1 MIHLFICLCML
12 ITICQEPNDLLT
24 ASFILRKLL
33 SFIKHWPAAVHPFT
47 FPSRLHKSLINLS
60 STLGVLW
67 GTQQYLFAN
76 HFAHLAKVS
85 WPLPPPK
92 AHCTLLMQL
101 IASSLQGHFSS
112 VWCFAIA
119 LWRRRGS
126 LSSPLCQPASIS
138 HKPADLLLLSVW
150 FWTSWL
156 LKAVITVHYTQG
168 S

>member
-85 WPLPPPK
+85 WPLPLPNTIAP
-92 AHCTLLMQL
+92 CWCSSLLPACKDISHQCGALPLLCGGGEEALALLFANQQVLVINQL
-101 IASSLQGHFSS
+101 I
-112 VWCFAIA
+112 CFCS
-119 LWRRRGS
+119 RCDFEPVG
-126 LSSPLCQPASIS
+126 C
-138 HKPADLLLLSVW
+138 
-150 FWTSWL
+150 
-156 LKAVITVHYTQG
+156 
-168 S
+168 